1 MTAHPV
7 PSRRVV
13 LNSAGLAAVTL
24 CLGGCAASP
33 GAGAASGS
41 GSASGGS
48 GATTV
53 KAADVPVGAGLIVG
67 QFVVTQAKAGT
78 YEAFSYIC
86 THQNLP
92 VQQVTDAA
100 IVCGRHG
107 STYSLADGA
116 VITGPATKPL
126 TKATVKVEGDTLT
139 IS

>member
-24 CLGGCAASP
+24 CLGGCAAAP
-33 GAGAASGS
+33 
-41 GSASGGS
+41 GSASSSAS
-48 GATTV
+48 GPTTI
-53 KAADVPVGAGLIVG
+53 KAADVPVGSGAIVG
-67 QFVVTQAKAGT
+67 QFVVTQPKTGT
-78 YEAFSYIC
+78 FEAFSYIC

-92 VQQVTDAA
+92 VQSVTDAA

-107 STYSLADGA
+107 STYSLADGS
-116 VITGPATKPL
+116 VITGPATKAL
-126 TKATVKVEGDTLT
+126 AKATVKVDGDTLT

>member
-1 MTAHPV
+1 MTDPV
-7 PSRRVV
+7 PSRRAV

-33 GAGAASGS
+33 G
-41 GSASGGS
+41 SASSSASAGTGP
-48 GATTV
+48 TTV
-53 KAADVPVGAGLIVG
+53 KASDVPVGSGTIVG
-67 QFVVTQAKAGT
+67 QFVVTQPKEGT
-78 YEAFSYIC
+78 YEAFSYVC
-86 THQNLP
+86 THQSLP

-107 STYSLADGA
+107 STYSLADGT
-116 VITGPATKPL
+116 VLTGPATKAL

>member
-24 CLGGCAASP
+24 CLGGCAA
-33 GAGAASGS
+33 AS
-41 GSASGGS
+41 GSASSSAS
-48 GATTV
+48 GPTTI
-53 KAADVPVGAGLIVG
+53 KAADVPVGSGTIIG
-67 QFVVTQAKAGT
+67 QFVVTQPKAGT
-78 YEAFSYIC
+78 FEAFGYLC

-107 STYSLADGA
+107 STYSLADGS
-116 VITGPATKPL
+116 VLTGPAQKAL
-126 TKATVKVEGDTLT
+126 TRATVKVEGDTLT

>member
-24 CLGGCAASP
+24 CLGGCAAAP
-33 GAGAASGS
+33 
-41 GSASGGS
+41 GSASTSAS
-48 GATTV
+48 GATTI
-53 KAADVPVGAGLIVG
+53 KASEVPVGSGKIVG
-67 QFVVTQAKAGT
+67 QFVVTQPKAGT
-78 YEAFSYIC
+78 YEAFGYLC

-107 STYSLADGA
+107 STYSLADGS
-116 VITGPATKPL
+116 VLTGPAQKAL

>member
-13 LNSAGLAAVTL
+13 LNSAGLAAMTL
-24 CLGGCAASP
+24 CLGGCAA
-33 GAGAASGS
+33 ASGS
-41 GSASGGS
+41 PSSASGGT

-53 KAADVPVGAGLIVG
+53 KAADVPVGSGTIVG
-67 QFVVTQAKAGT
+67 QFVVTQPKAGT

-107 STYSLADGA
+107 SSYSLADGT
-116 VITGPATKPL
+116 VLTGPATKAL
-126 TKATVKVEGDTLT
+126 TKATVKVDGDTLT
-139 IS
+139 VS

>member
-1 MTAHPV
+1 MTAHSV

-24 CLGGCAASP
+24 CLGGCAAAPS
-33 GAGAASGS
+33 ST
-41 GSASGGS
+41 SGGT
-48 GATTV
+48 GPTTV
-53 KAADVPVGAGLIVG
+53 KAADVPVGSGLIVG
-67 QFVVTQAKAGT
+67 QFVVTQPKDGT
-78 YEAFSYIC
+78 FEAFSYIC

-107 STYSLADGA
+107 SSFSLADGS
-116 VITGPATKPL
+116 VLTGPAEKSL
-126 TKATVKVEGDTLT
+126 TKATVAADGDTLT

>member
-24 CLGGCAASP
+24 CLGGCAAAP
-33 GAGAASGS
+33 GAASS
-41 GSASGGS
+41 SASS
-48 GATTV
+48 GTGPTTV
-53 KAADVPVGAGLIVG
+53 KAADVPVGSGTIVG
-67 QFVVTQAKAGT
+67 QFVVTQPKEGT

-92 VQQVTDAA
+92 VQEVTDAA

-116 VITGPATKPL
+116 VITGPATKAL
-126 TKATVKVEGDTLT
+126 TKATVKVDGDTLT

>member
-24 CLGGCAASP
+24 CLGGCAAAP
-33 GAGAASGS
+33 
-41 GSASGGS
+41 GSASTAAS
-48 GATTV
+48 GATTI
-53 KAADVPVGAGLIVG
+53 KASEVPVGSGKIVG
-67 QFVVTQAKAGT
+67 QFVVTQPKAGT
-78 YEAFSYIC
+78 YEAFGYLC

-107 STYSLADGA
+107 STYSLADGS
-116 VITGPATKPL
+116 VLTGPAQKAL

>member
-1 MTAHPV
+1 MPRRLR
-7 PSRRVV
+7 RRVRLGV
-13 LNSAGLAAVTL
+13 LVGLRQ
-24 CLGGCAASP
+24 P
-33 GAGAASGS
+33 
-41 GSASGGS
+41 

-67 QFVVTQAKAGT
+67 QFVVTQPKAGT

-107 STYSLADGA
+107 STYSLADGT
-116 VITGPATKPL
+116 VLTGPATKAL
-126 TKATVKVEGDTLT
+126 TKATVKVDGDTLT